1 MITMMMMMVK
11 PLLFLLLC
19 SLLHPI
25 AATADNLV
33 PERREVYDNGR
44 IIDITHKYT
53 PETPSGGDSENGVG
67 QFLRLRDSMKNGSLY
82 NGSELRKLFVHA
94 GTHVD
99 APGHM
104 FDHYFDAGFDID
116 TLDLGVL
123 NGTT

>member
-1 MITMMMMMVK
+1 MAMMVK
-11 PLLFLLLC
+11 PLLFFLLC

-25 AATADNLV
+25 AATNDNYLV

-44 IIDITHKYT
+44 IIDITHRYT

-67 QFLRLRDSMKNGSLY
+67 QFLRLRDSMKNGSIC
-82 NGSELRKLFVHA
+82 NGSELRKLYVHA

-104 FDHYFDAGFDID
+104 LDHYFDAGFDID